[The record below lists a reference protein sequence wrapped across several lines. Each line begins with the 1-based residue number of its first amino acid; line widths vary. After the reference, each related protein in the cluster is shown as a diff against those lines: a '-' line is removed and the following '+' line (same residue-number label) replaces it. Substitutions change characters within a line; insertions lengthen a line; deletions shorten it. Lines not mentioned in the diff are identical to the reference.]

1 MIEAGDAT
9 GDAAARDSP
18 RSDAAMHVVD
28 WSFSPLNAAPSTPAA
43 PAAADRSNVIDFRRR
58 AVALRRIERAV
69 ALTPVPAEYF
79 DAGNNRDEDDWWAK
93 QLGRR

>member
-1 MIEAGDAT
+1 MQI
-9 GDAAARDSP
+9 
-18 RSDAAMHVVD
+18 VD
-28 WSFSPLNAAPSTPAA
+28 WSYRPLTAAPSSTAA
-43 PAAADRSNVIDFRRR
+43 TADTAERSNVIDFRRR
-58 AVALRRIERAV
+58 AAALRRIERAV